1 MREGMP
7 SFMKEAG
14 KVGIIAAGLAG
25 EALAQEMPETNRE
38 EAATVAY
45 RHVENNRDS
54 LNMEYK
60 PTPKDGGVIELQSS
74 RNDTLD
80 REGRSVANAPE
91 MQLELHGETW
101 RMVPK
106 SDSFDWLAKESG
118 LKFDGFIVDPASKDA
133 LNAAINAVIATDA
146 VLDRYMN
153 SAKAEQPADSALS
166 DDPFATML
174 ESKYQDSAETAAT
187 QDAIAYLK
195 TTPFFAE

>member
-1 MREGMP
+1 MPRFMR
-7 SFMKEAG
+7 EAG
-14 KVGIIAAGLAG
+14 KVGVVAAGLAG
-25 EALAQEMPETNRE
+25 EALAQEMPEAARE

-106 SDSFDWLAKESG
+106 SDSFAWLAKETG
-118 LKFDGFIVDPASKDA
+118 LKFDGLVVDPSNKES
-133 LNAAINAVIATDA
+133 LNAGINAVIGMDA
-146 VLDRYMN
+146 ILDRYMN
-153 SAKAEQPADSALS
+153 SATVEQTAESVPD
-166 DDPFATML
+166 DDPFASML
-174 ESKYQDSAETAAT
+174 ERKYEASAKSAAVA
-187 QDAIAYLK
+187 DAVAYIK